1 MVLPDANNPTVKPNF
16 HDSER
21 EKDDPFVIL
30 GVELAMYSRTATRD
44 IHARRIKILIS
55 SNRTSSDVSRLII
68 IFQDLGINH
77 SDVMD
82 WLPWIQEFLI
92 QSLLSRKLFHT
103 ATWHH

>member
-16 HDSER
+16 PDSER
-21 EKDDPFVIL
+21 EKDDQFVIL
-30 GVELAMYSRTATRD
+30 AVELAMYSRTATRD

-55 SNRTSSDVSRLII
+55 TNRTSSDVSRLII

-92 QSLLSRKLFHT
+92 QPLLLGKLFHT

>member
-16 HDSER
+16 QDSER
-21 EKDDPFVIL
+21 EKDDQFVIL
-30 GVELAMYSRTATRD
+30 AVELAMYSRTATRD

-55 SNRTSSDVSRLII
+55 TNRTSSDVSRLII

-92 QSLLSRKLFHT
+92 QPLLLGKLFHT